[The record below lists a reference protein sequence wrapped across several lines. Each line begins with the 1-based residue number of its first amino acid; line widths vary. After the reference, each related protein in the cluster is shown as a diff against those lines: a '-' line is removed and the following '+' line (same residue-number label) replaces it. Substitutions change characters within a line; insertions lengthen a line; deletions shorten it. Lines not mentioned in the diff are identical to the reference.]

1 MNPNW
6 FDWIS
11 LCFFLFFLTFHFD
24 SFWSTNRIDWIETRR
39 RDIISYVRGKSRAH
53 TTSTFTRD
61 AISFLPRGIIVEIL
75 FLRAP
80 SGGTG
85 MCIESFSPFVEFL
98 EFHLVAV
105 AFRRA
110 LKPIKFHCLLQFS
123 YRVQSLAGSPP
134 DSDRD
139 PWKLPSSCSALP
151 LRFTHLTL
159 DIDTKW
165 EARKKKKRRFQLL
178 LNGHGGSTSCVGCVL
193 PPNRVPVVSWKC
205 IRQSFYL
212 AANYPK
218 RTD

>member
-1 MNPNW
+1 
-6 FDWIS
+6 
-11 LCFFLFFLTFHFD
+11 
-24 SFWSTNRIDWIETRR
+24 
-39 RDIISYVRGKSRAH
+39 
-53 TTSTFTRD
+53 
-61 AISFLPRGIIVEIL
+61 
-75 FLRAP
+75 
-80 SGGTG
+80 

-159 DIDTKW
+159 DINTKW
-165 EARKKKKRRFQLL
+165 GARKKKKKEDSNFSLTDMVVVQVASAVCFRQIAFQSSVGNVFASL
-178 LNGHGGSTSCVGCVL
+178 ST
-193 PPNRVPVVSWKC
+193 W
-205 IRQSFYL
+205 RQIT
-212 AANYPK
+212 PK
-218 RTD
+218 ELTRNLRCKDKF